1 MRVKLWH
8 QITLS
13 TSIVLSFATGA
24 WAESSI
30 FSDYSFAQAKLEARK
45 DGKLLLIDFTA
56 SWCPPCQMMESTTW
70 ADSAVKE
77 WIKENAIAIQVDVD
91 KDEKTKSALNIEAMP
106 SMVVFTP
113 QNTKEYGRHVGYM
126 SPSELLR
133 WLKKVQTG
141 KSSAVDEK
149 QKNDAGDGQIWER
162 ISKARQ
168 VQNTGQN
175 AEALTEYVWL
185 WSNVPSDDPAFPGI
199 RNSMLP
205 VEIKRL
211 CSAHPAAKV
220 KFTEIRD
227 EAEKADNRED
237 WLILN
242 GILDDNAR
250 TLAWFDKIKTDPKH
264 HETIKKHS
272 EILEK
277 VLFSKN
283 RWADVVTFIYP
294 DPTARLHELNKRA
307 QDMKK
312 GNANTEVSKDFDPL
326 PSMVLLLYGSYVGAG
341 KDAEAKKIEDEC
353 LRLNDTP
360 AMRQGLANMAQGMR
374 EARASHSKTKK

>member
-1 MRVKLWH
+1 
-8 QITLS
+8 
-13 TSIVLSFATGA
+13 
-24 WAESSI
+24 
-30 FSDYSFAQAKLEARK
+30 
-45 DGKLLLIDFTA
+45 
-56 SWCPPCQMMESTTW
+56 
-70 ADSAVKE
+70 
-77 WIKENAIAIQVDVD
+77 
-91 KDEKTKSALNIEAMP
+91 
-106 SMVVFTP
+106 
-113 QNTKEYGRHVGYM
+113 
-126 SPSELLR
+126 
-133 WLKKVQTG
+133 VQTG

-149 QKNDAGDGQIWER
+149 QKTDAGDGQIWER

-175 AEALTEYVWL
+175 AEALSEYVWL

-205 VEIKRL
+205 VEIKKL

-272 EILEK
+272 EVLEK

-312 GNANTEVSKDFDPL
+312 GNANTEH
-326 PSMVLLLYGSYVGAG
+326 GAST
-341 KDAEAKKIEDEC
+341 
-353 LRLNDTP
+353 LRIIRWC
-360 AMRQGLANMAQGMR
+360 RQR
-374 EARASHSKTKK
+374 RRS